1 MDLGLKDKVALV
13 TASSKGL
20 GKAIAWQLAREKA
33 KLVICAR
40 NKEVLENTADEILL
54 DTGVTVFPLAIDLTD
69 RDQIHWMI
77 EETLD
82 LFGKVDILVTNAGG
96 PTPGDFN
103 ELQEDDW
110 KKGVQLT
117 LMSVIR
123 LIQEVLPS
131 MRKQKWGRIINLA
144 SVSVKQPIPGL
155 MLSNALRPAV
165 VGLTKSLA
173 QELAGDNILV
183 NAVCPGYFLT
193 DRVKVLLQDKANR
206 AKRQMDRIIGEMVQ
220 EIPLGR
226 MGDPKELADLVAFLA
241 SPRSSY
247 ITGTVIQAD
256 GGLVKALY

>member
-33 KLVICAR
+33 KLVICSR
-40 NKEVLENTADEILL
+40 NKEVLESTADEILL

-96 PTPGDFN
+96 PTPGDFD
-103 ELQEDDW
+103 ELQEEDW

-131 MRKQKWGRIINLA
+131 MKKQKWGRIINLA

-165 VGLTKSLA
+165 IGLTKSLS
-173 QELAGDNILV
+173 QELSEDNILV

-193 DRVKVLLQDKANR
+193 DRVKAVFQDKATR
-206 AKRQMDRIIGEMVQ
+206 AKKQMDRIIEEMVK

-241 SPRSSY
+241 SPRAGY
-247 ITGTVIQAD
+247 ITGTVIQVD
-256 GGLVKALY
+256 GGMVKGLF

>member
-206 AKRQMDRIIGEMVQ
+206 AKRQMDRTIGEMVQ

-247 ITGTVIQAD
+247 ITGTVIQVD
-256 GGLVKALY
+256 GGMVKGLY

>member
-193 DRVKVLLQDKANR
+193 DRIKVLLQDKANR
-206 AKRQMDRIIGEMVQ
+206 AKRQMDRTIGEMVQ

-247 ITGTVIQAD
+247 ITGTVIQVD
-256 GGLVKALY
+256 GGMVKGLY

>member
-40 NKEVLENTADEILL
+40 NKETLESTADEILL

-96 PTPGDFN
+96 PSPGDFN
-103 ELQEDDW
+103 DLQEDDW

-155 MLSNALRPAV
+155 TLSNALRPSV

-173 QELAGDNILV
+173 LELAGESITV

-193 DRVKVLLQDKANR
+193 DRVKALFQDKANR
-206 AKRQMDRIIGEMVQ
+206 AKRQLDRIIEEMVR

-241 SPRSSY
+241 SPRSGY
-247 ITGTVIQAD
+247 MTGTVIQVD
-256 GGLVKALY
+256 GGMFKGLL

>member
-1 MDLGLKDKVALV
+1 MDMGLKDRVALV

-40 NKEVLENTADEILL
+40 NKEVLESTADEILL
-54 DTGVTVFPLAIDLTD
+54 DTGVTVFPLAIDLSD
-69 RDQIHWMI
+69 GDQVRWMI
-77 EETLD
+77 EETMD

-96 PTPGDFN
+96 PAPGDFD
-103 ELQEDDW
+103 ELKEEDWD
-110 KKGVQLT
+110 KGIQLT

-123 LIQEVLPS
+123 LIHEVLPS

-155 MLSNALRPAV
+155 ILSNALRPAV

-173 QELAGDNILV
+173 LELAGDNILV
-183 NAVCPGYFLT
+183 NAVCPGYFMT
-193 DRVKVLLQDKANR
+193 DRVKALLQDKAER
-206 AKRQMDRIIGEMVQ
+206 AKKQTNRIIDEMVK

-226 MGDPKELADLVAFLA
+226 MGDPQELADLVVFLA
-241 SPRSSY
+241 SQRSNY
-247 ITGTVIQAD
+247 ITGTVIQVD
-256 GGLVKALY
+256 GGMVKGLF

>member
-1 MDLGLKDKVALV
+1 MDLELKDKVALV
-13 TASSKGL
+13 TASSRGL

-69 RDQIHWMI
+69 RDQIHWMV
-77 EETLD
+77 EETMD

-96 PTPGDFN
+96 PTPGDFD
-103 ELQEDDW
+103 ELPEDDW
-110 KKGVQLT
+110 KKGIQLT

-165 VGLTKSLA
+165 VGLSKSLA
-173 QELAGDNILV
+173 QELAGDNIMV
-183 NAVCPGYFLT
+183 NTVCPGYFLT
-193 DRVKVLLQDKANR
+193 DRIKALLQDKANR
-206 AKRQMDRIIGEMVQ
+206 AKRQMDRIIEEMVM
-220 EIPLGR
+220 EIPAGR

-247 ITGTVIQAD
+247 VTGTVIQVD
-256 GGLVKALY
+256 GGMVKGLY

>member
-40 NKEVLENTADEILL
+40 NKEVLESTADEILL

-69 RDQIHWMI
+69 REQIHWMI

-96 PTPGDFN
+96 PSPGDFGD
-103 ELQEDDW
+103 LQEDDW
-110 KKGVQLT
+110 KRGVQLT

-165 VGLTKSLA
+165 IGLTKSLA
-173 QELAGDNILV
+173 QELAEDNILV

-193 DRVKVLLQDKANR
+193 DRVKALFQDKANR
-206 AKRQMDRIIGEMVQ
+206 AKRQLDKIIEEMVR

-226 MGDPKELADLVAFLA
+226 MGDPKELADLITFLA
-241 SPRSSY
+241 SPRAGY

-256 GGLVKALY
+256 GGMVKAW

>member
-13 TASSKGL
+13 AASSKGL

-40 NKEVLENTADEILL
+40 NKEVLEATADEILL

-69 RDQIHWMI
+69 PEQIRWMM
-77 EETLD
+77 EETMD

-96 PTPGDFN
+96 PTSGDFE
-103 ELQEDDW
+103 ELSEEDW
-110 KKGVQLT
+110 KKAVQLT
-117 LMSVIR
+117 VMSVVR

-131 MRKQKWGRIINLA
+131 MRKQKWGRIINLT

-173 QELAGDNILV
+173 LELAEDNILV

-193 DRVKVLLQDKANR
+193 DRVKSLLQDKAGR
-206 AKRQMDRIIGEMVQ
+206 AKKQMNKILEDMVG

-226 MGDPKELADLVAFLA
+226 MGDPKELAALVAFLA

-247 ITGTVIQAD
+247 ITGTVIQVD
-256 GGLVKALY
+256 GGMVKGLL

>member
-40 NKEVLENTADEILL
+40 NKDVLENTADEILL

-117 LMSVIR
+117 LMSAIR

-193 DRVKVLLQDKANR
+193 DRVKVLLQEKANR
-206 AKRQMDRIIGEMVQ
+206 AKRQMDRTIGEMVQ

-247 ITGTVIQAD
+247 TTGTVIQVD
-256 GGLVKALY
+256 GGMVKGLY

>member
-13 TASSKGL
+13 TASSRGL
-20 GKAIAWQLAREKA
+20 GKAIAWQLAREKT

-40 NKEVLENTADEILL
+40 NKEVLESTADEILL

-69 RDQIHWMI
+69 RDQVHWMV
-77 EETLD
+77 EETMD
-82 LFGKVDILVTNAGG
+82 LFGKVDVLVTNAGG
-96 PTPGDFN
+96 PTPGDFD
-103 ELQEDDW
+103 EIEDADW
-110 KKGVQLT
+110 EKGVRLT

-123 LIQEVLPS
+123 LIHEVLPS

-155 MLSNALRPAV
+155 MLSNVLRPAV
-165 VGLTKSLA
+165 IGLTKSLS

-193 DRVKVLLQDKANR
+193 DRVKSLLQDRADKA
-206 AKRQMDRIIGEMVQ
+206 KKQTDRIVEEMVK

-226 MGDPKELADLVAFLA
+226 MGEPQELADLIAFLA

-247 ITGTVIQAD
+247 ITGTVVQVD
-256 GGLVKALY
+256 GGMVKGLF

>member
-206 AKRQMDRIIGEMVQ
+206 AKRQMDRTIGEMVQ

-226 MGDPKELADLVAFLA
+226 MGDPKELADFVAFLA

-247 ITGTVIQAD
+247 ITGTVIQVD
-256 GGLVKALY
+256 GGMIKGLY